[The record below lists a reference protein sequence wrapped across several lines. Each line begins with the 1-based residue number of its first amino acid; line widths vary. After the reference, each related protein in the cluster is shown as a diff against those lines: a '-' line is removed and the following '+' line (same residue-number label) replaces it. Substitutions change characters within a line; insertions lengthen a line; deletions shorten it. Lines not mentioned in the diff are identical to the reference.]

1 MKVKIISL
9 ILISFAFV
17 LGEAYPQTM
26 IAVNIRVR
34 GNTGREAELKKMI
47 EEDLNAI
54 EQVEVIPEK
63 EKCHLYVDLSLVEQE
78 PIRFYGLGVSI
89 AYRIRE
95 DLYSRP
101 TSDVA
106 QFGYERMKDVCDRLV
121 GEIDKAFLDPLKQP
135 MGD

>member
-1 MKVKIISL
+1 MKVKIILL